1 MIKSNLR
8 TTLWTTLTCQM
19 MMVKVKVLIRMNL
32 ITKKRHMLQ
41 LPTVSKNTRKLPR
54 SAKRL

>member
-8 TTLWTTLTCQM
+8 TTLWTTLTSQM
-19 MMVKVKVLIRMNL
+19 MMVKAKVLIRMNL
-32 ITKKRHMLQ
+32 ITQKRHMLQ
-41 LPTVSKNTRKLPR
+41 LPTVNKNTRKLPR

>member
-8 TTLWTTLTCQM
+8 TTLWTTLTSQM
-19 MMVKVKVLIRMNL
+19 MMVKVLIRMNL